1 MRTVNHKIE
10 TPHKLLGVDGS
21 IIESGRATGVLQ
33 EYSPFDVKAHK
44 TRVKE
49 WPLEIH
55 QFG

>member
-49 WPLEIH
+49 WSLEIH